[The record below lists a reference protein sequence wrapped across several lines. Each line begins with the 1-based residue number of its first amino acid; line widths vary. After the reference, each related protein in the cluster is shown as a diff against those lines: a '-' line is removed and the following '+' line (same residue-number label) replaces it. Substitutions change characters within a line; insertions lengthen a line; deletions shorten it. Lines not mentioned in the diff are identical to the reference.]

1 MCVLSDHQPANHQEF
16 ELSVTE
22 ETTVNTGKSKEHCA
36 HDIISEFKDART
48 QRISPDS
55 NTVKFE
61 RQNEHCAQPIISEFE
76 DARTQR
82 FIPDSDTVMFERQNE
97 HCAQSNIS
105 EFDGAR
111 TQRFNSELNTV
122 VIKAEIH
129 AENTDAQHIVQ
140 FEEAQDFSDTGSL
153 ITQAPQSQSIH
164 ATINAL
170 SSWVSAIQ
178 PRESWYLAGWI
189 GDSPIDFLVDPGAV
203 VSAISLQS
211 YEKLLETNAILTPM
225 RAIHMEL
232 EAANKSDM
240 SVHGM
245 CSLELSVHGLIINM
259 DALVVDLNCHAILGM
274 DILGDASKLPFIL
287 DLVGG
292 TLSGGG
298 YETIQLHRF
307 QAATE
312 CFAETTDSVCIPP
325 HSEVM
330 LWAKLKTNNGRR
342 GPTAGVVL
350 ALQTFV
356 QEFGLLVG
364 RSLVR
369 ADAEDWK
376 IPILIYNSDPCTKK
390 PADCT
395 CNPVIVPAHTRIARV
410 EEIQAIQHIGS
421 RETEI
426 HTEEGALP
434 QHLIDVLDAATE
446 LTTNQRARAATL
458 LAKHVHTFPAPG
470 TPITGRT
477 EAVMHDI
484 DTGSTRPIRCNP
496 RKLSPK
502 KIKVQ
507 QELVDKM
514 LEEGQIEHSV
524 SAWSAPTVLVTKKD
538 GTTRFCV
545 DYRRLNN
552 STKKDAFPLPRIDDS
567 LNSLSGQSWFSTLD
581 LASGY
586 WQVRL
591 SEDAKPKTAFATHS
605 GLFQFAVMPFGL
617 CNAPATFERLMS
629 QVMRGLH
636 WKRCL
641 VYIDDI
647 LVFGHDFESAL
658 ESLELVLIRVAEYGL
673 QLKSTKCNLFRSSV
687 PFLGHIVGR
696 AGLECDPSKVSAV
709 ANWIPPSTIKGVRE
723 FLGFTGYYRR
733 FVPDYSTVA
742 QPLVRLLGKDCKF
755 KWTDACQDAFK
766 ALRALLIKA
775 PVLAFPKEDLPYI
788 VDTDA
793 SDYGI
798 GGVLSQCIEGTEH
811 VIAYYSKSLNP
822 AQQKYCTTR
831 RELLAVV
838 ATLDHFKGYVWGP
851 KFMVRTD
858 HAALVWLKN
867 LKNIQGML
875 ARWLAKLQQFHF
887 DIIHRPGA
895 QHGNADGLSRCPQC
909 DRGACA
915 PNINIDPSDPEQPY
929 ASSCIGSSLDSELI
943 PLESGETC
951 MAAVMITQ
959 SDNSKLITAAQMTD
973 SDITIVRN
981 WFIAGKFPA
990 RTQDFAPASHD
1001 LKSYWVGRKS
1011 LFLDD
1016 KSILWRNRSDTSSRA
1031 QLVVP
1036 RSLRDTIFN
1045 DSHHTTYGGHFGIT
1059 HTHSKLQLHYFW
1071 PGMSDFVR
1079 DRISACHKCVA
1090 RKSPVNRH
1098 HPMGHVPVSG
1108 KFERVA
1114 MDLLDVSVISTKG
1127 YKYILVVC
1135 DYFTKYT
1142 EAYPLKDKTARSVV
1156 DALMDVWLPRYG
1168 FPLFLHS
1175 DQGKEFD
1182 NVMIHK
1188 LSELL
1193 GTVKTK
1199 TTPYHPRSD
1208 GLVERFNRTL
1218 LAMLAMFVSQEHDN
1232 WDDLLPFMM
1241 LAYNTTVHTSTGYTP
1256 YRLVFG
1262 DECNLPGN
1270 LVHRE
1275 LRADPPPG
1283 DPGTYASWVQQ
1294 ALYESYDE
1302 VRAQQ
1307 QRATH
1312 RQKRNY
1318 DSKAVARAFPIGCWT
1333 LRYYPPAR
1341 KNKLCSPWIGPYKV
1355 VRAPMEWVVGIQL
1368 DADARIIYVHM
1379 DDLKRCAPPDPE
1391 PTWPDA
1397 ARGTSVV
1404 VSTRAPST
1412 LARSGAT
1419 RSQHTS
1425 VNTSNH
1431 PRVSAHPESVTSGQ
1445 TDLRAPSL
1453 PLLRSGAHHPKS
1465 TLSGQFDVRA
1475 PDSEEIRV
1483 KTDTD
1488 NNSIVKTYA
1497 VPSSTWNLQDENCI
1511 LSMKSNCSIDVKG
1524 YRFFTMERLF
1534 YALQLLS
1541 LGDRKFIG
1549 QLAKYSRMDYVR
1561 KCVNTRFEMAS
1572 STLQDKWLEDQFQ
1585 TWTQII
1591 TARILSDPGFK
1602 QALLDSAGSPLF
1614 DPEEPVYATAL
1625 TSARKLC
1632 VQRKLLTWPSW
1643 ITIPTRVT
1651 RGQVR
1656 V

>member
-1 MCVLSDHQPANHQEF
+1 MCALSDHQPANHQEI
-16 ELSVTE
+16 ERLNVGEITE
-22 ETTVNTGKSKEHCA
+22 GITVNTVNRKEHCA
-36 HDIISEFKDART
+36 QAIISELEDR
-48 QRISPDS
+48 R
-55 NTVKFE
+55 
-61 RQNEHCAQPIISEFE
+61 AQLNSTE
-76 DARTQR
+76 
-82 FIPDSDTVMFERQNE
+82 SDTEMFDVKNE
-97 HCAQSNIS
+97 HCAQSIIS
-105 EFDGAR
+105 ELEDAR
-111 TQRFNSELNTV
+111 TQITSRESNTV
-122 VIKAEIH
+122 VIEAEIH
-129 AENTDAQHIVQ
+129 AESTDAQQMVH
-140 FEEAQDFSDTGSL
+140 FEEAQDLSDAGSL
-153 ITQAPQSQSIH
+153 ITQAPQSNTIH

-170 SSWVSAIQ
+170 STWMSAIQ

-189 GDSPIDFLVDPGAV
+189 GESPIDFLVDPGAV
-203 VSAISLQS
+203 ISAISLQC
-211 YEKLLETNAILTPM
+211 YDKLVETNAILTPM
-225 RAIHMEL
+225 KAMHLEL

-240 SVHGM
+240 RVHGM
-245 CSLELSVHGLIINM
+245 CNLELSVHGLLINI
-259 DALVVDLNCHAILGM
+259 DAVVVDLNCQAILGM

-287 DLVGG
+287 DLVEG

-307 QAATE
+307 QTATE
-312 CFAETTDSVCIPP
+312 CYVETTDSVCIPP

-330 LWAKLKTNNGRR
+330 LWARLKTNNGRK

-376 IPILIYNSDPCTKK
+376 IPILIYNSDPCTAKS
-390 PADCT
+390 ADCT
-395 CNPVIVPAHTRIARV
+395 CNPVIIPGHTRIARV

-421 RETEI
+421 RETERGAG
-426 HTEEGALP
+426 ECALP
-434 QHLIDVLDAATE
+434 PHLTDVLDAATE
-446 LTTNQRARAATL
+446 LTSDQRARAADL
-458 LAKHVHTFPAPG
+458 LAKHVNTFPAPG

-502 KIKVQ
+502 KIKIQ

-552 STKKDAFPLPRIDDS
+552 NTKKDAFPLPRIDDS

-647 LVFGHDFESAL
+647 LVFGNDFESAL
-658 ESLELVLIRVAEYGL
+658 HSLELVLTRVAEYGL
-673 QLKSTKCNLFRSSV
+673 QLKSTKCNLFRTSV

-696 AGLECDPSKVSAV
+696 AGLECDPNKVSAV

-851 KFMVRTD
+851 KFVVRTD

-887 DIIHRPGA
+887 EIIHRPGA

-909 DRGACA
+909 ERGACA
-915 PNINIDPSDPEQPY
+915 PNTNSNSTDPEQPY

-951 MAAVMITQ
+951 VAAVMIAQ
-959 SDNSKLITAAQMTD
+959 SENSKLITSAQMTD
-973 SDITIVRN
+973 NEITIVRN
-981 WFIAGKFPA
+981 WLIDGTFPA
-990 RTQDFAPASHD
+990 RIQDFAPASYE
-1001 LKSYWVGRKS
+1001 LKAYWIGRKS
-1011 LFLDD
+1011 LFLDENN
-1016 KSILWRNRSDTSSRA
+1016 ILWRNRSDAGSRA

-1045 DSHHTTYGGHFGIT
+1045 DSHHTMYGGHFGIT
-1059 HTHSKLQLHYFW
+1059 HTHSKMQLHYFW

-1108 KFERVA
+1108 RFERVA
-1114 MDLLDVSVISTKG
+1114 MDLLDVSVISAKG

-1142 EAYPLKDKTARSVV
+1142 EAYPLKDKTARSVA
-1156 DALMDVWLPRYG
+1156 DALMDIWLPRYG

-1182 NVMIHK
+1182 NAMIHK

-1241 LAYNTTVHTSTGYTP
+1241 LAYNTTVHTTTGFTP

-1262 DECNLPGN
+1262 EECNLPGN

-1341 KNKLCSPWIGPYKV
+1341 KNKLCSPWIGPYKI
-1355 VRAPMEWVVGIQL
+1355 VRAPMEWVVGIQI
-1368 DADARIIYVHM
+1368 DADARIVYVHM
-1379 DDLKRCAPPDPE
+1379 DDLKRCATPDPE
-1391 PTWPDA
+1391 PTWPDT
-1397 ARGTSVV
+1397 ARGTSIV

-1412 LARSGAT
+1412 FALSDIT
-1419 RSQHTS
+1419 RSQ
-1425 VNTSNH
+1425 NH
-1431 PRVSAHPESVTSGQ
+1431 PSITSQRPRSSAHHTKSISSGYI
-1445 TDLRAPSL
+1445 
-1453 PLLRSGAHHPKS
+1453 
-1465 TLSGQFDVRA
+1465 DVRA
-1475 PDSEEIRV
+1475 PTNDENIVKIDTVPDSIV
-1483 KTDTD
+1483 KTDT
-1488 NNSIVKTYA
+1488 VH
-1497 VPSSTWNLQDENCI
+1497 SSTWDLQDAKCI
-1511 LSMKSNCSIDVKG
+1511 LSMKSDCSIDVKG

-1561 KCVNTRFEMAS
+1561 KCVNTRFELAS
-1572 STLQDKWLEDQFQ
+1572 RSLQDKWLDEQFQ

-1591 TARILSDPGFK
+1591 TARILSDPVFK
-1602 QALLDSAGSPLF
+1602 QALLDSAGSPLC
-1614 DPEEPVYATAL
+1614 DPEESVYATAL
-1625 TSARKLC
+1625 TSARKMC
-1632 VQRKLLTWPSW
+1632 VQRKLLSWPSW
-1643 ITIPTRVT
+1643 ITLPTRVT
-1651 RGQVR
+1651 RGQVLA
-1656 V
+1656 